1 METAMSV
8 MTMTSHRNHGFGWNQ
23 ISRRFAE
30 WQRRSRSR
38 QELQGLSDETL
49 RDIGITRCDMHREAR
64 KPFWMA

>member
-1 METAMSV
+1 METAMSA
-8 MTMTSHRNHGFGWNQ
+8 MTMTSHRNHSFGWNQ

-49 RDIGITRCDMHREAR
+49 RDIGITRCDAHREAR
-64 KPFWMA
+64 KPFWMV